1 MKSTDRDALN
11 RQVNK
16 TCDECFGGGGALHD
30 DAFSKYFPQGNRP
43 SYLFQMRIPTMNAS
57 ASLLGYVAQ
66 VATLV
71 KGKDST

>member
-1 MKSTDRDALN
+1 MLHGDTFPK
-11 RQVNK
+11 
-16 TCDECFGGGGALHD
+16 CF
-30 DAFSKYFPQGNRP
+30 SQGNHP
-43 SYLFQMRIPTMNAS
+43 SYLFQIQMPTMNAS